1 MSWVDDFVAFSKG
14 NIDDRVLEALS
25 SRGVSQDQL
34 ELFQIGYVNKI
45 LPDTQIPKEFL
56 TQFDG
61 GAKLE
66 DSYVFPLT
74 NPLGEIL
81 GFQFRAVERSS
92 KQYSDYF
99 MTDAEPVLFGL
110 GQSMPHIWTSESA
123 CVVEGVF
130 DLFPVQRI
138 LPYTIATITSKIR
151 DNLLR
156 WLIRLVRR
164 LYMLYDN
171 DSPGLRANSDFLN
184 EHGSK
189 LEQVK
194 VLEYPRG
201 VTLPGTKKLV
211 KDPGDLWEAWGDDKL
226 GPFLLEQISE

>member
-1 MSWVDDFVAFSKG
+1 MGWVDDFVAFSKG
-14 NIDDRVLEALS
+14 NLDDRVLESLYF
-25 SRGVSQDQL
+25 RGVSQEQVN
-34 ELFQIGYVNKI
+34 LFQIGYINKV
-45 LPDTQIPKEFL
+45 LPDTQIPKSFL
-56 TQFDG
+56 TQFNE

-81 GFQFRAVERSS
+81 GFQFRAVERES
-92 KQYSDYF
+92 KQYSDYL

-110 GQSMPHIWTSESA
+110 GQSMPHIWTLESA
-123 CVVEGVF
+123 CVVEGAF
-130 DLFPVQRI
+130 DFFPVQRV

-164 LYMLYDN
+164 LYMFYDN

-189 LEQVK
+189 LELVK
-194 VLEYPRG
+194 ILEYPRG

-226 GPFLLEQISE
+226 GPFLLEQILE